1 VFECN
6 DDGISFKERLELSVA
21 RDRLAATSVTAPD
34 GKQYALF
41 GGGLAITDTVDI
53 FHCNDNGVFYTKS
66 TNFNRGPPRNT
77 LAATT
82 VNCGG
87 IDYGLFGGG
96 FTGVNVRVNDI
107 DIFDSSS
114 LEFI

>member
-1 VFECN
+1 
-6 DDGISFKERLELSVA
+6 
-21 RDRLAATSVTAPD
+21 
-34 GKQYALF
+34 
-41 GGGLAITDTVDI
+41 
-53 FHCNDNGVFYTKS
+53 
-66 TNFNRGPPRNT
+66 
-77 LAATT
+77 